1 MNSCY
6 GSEWRKWD
14 FHIHTPY
21 SLLNNQ
27 YGINPFEDDCDF
39 DSYVKELFTRAV
51 DKGIAAI
58 GITDYFML
66 EGYKRIRTQYLDK
79 PEKMKE
85 CFPDD
90 ELRKKV
96 EQILVFPNIEF
107 RINTFVG
114 KGANAVN
121 YHIIFSDKVPIQ
133 EIEDNFLHN
142 LKLVGDY
149 GNQRTLTIANIESVG
164 RMVKDLNGEKGS
176 DLLVGLNKV
185 TVSPQEILDVLHGN
199 KVFHNQFLVVIPVDE
214 DLSAISWSGRDYLT
228 RKMLYHQCD
237 CYMTAN
243 SGTRKFALAEGEEE
257 ARKREFGS
265 IKPCIWGSD
274 AHEYSRMFEPNA
286 QKYCWIKADT
296 TFEGLI
302 QILYEPAER
311 VRIQKSK
318 PDSKD
323 LHQIIDYISF
333 DDERFQLDPIFF
345 NDNLTCIIGG
355 KSTGKSLLLRQLAAS
370 IDSEHVRKRE
380 KITGSRGKFIYPN
393 ATVHWKDGTVG
404 SRKIVYIPQT
414 FLNRTVDDSEQATE
428 ITRIIEGVLNQE
440 PTVAVALE
448 ELRNT
453 LSKIKESCKSDISKY
468 CTTTEEIRRL
478 NQTILRE
485 GSAST
490 YKATIDKLEC
500 ERSELAERSDVSQ
513 EEIDRYAELVKSI
526 QLLES
531 KQASI
536 KLQITTLEKLYSPAV
551 VIPGQFECSDGVT
564 IRHVVNP
571 SLERF
576 ADIMLRTISEMTE
589 KIQPEWE
596 SMRDSLK
603 LELTKELT
611 EIGVELLDSKNEFD
625 ALKDRVERNDQ
636 LQQVARQI
644 TEETKRYDA
653 AVMRENEL
661 VRLQTKAKEL
671 QGQIIA
677 SQAQYYNAYTKYSDI
692 VKATDSINDTSLKF
706 DAQIVWKKKDF
717 STGMVNIF
725 DNRNFSAFRS
735 STHYD
740 LQELEESDYDEKFL
754 TTLFDAIESSSW
766 GGLMLK
772 SAFSMDQALNNI
784 FQDWYNIHY
793 IVSSGSD
800 TIEQMSPGKKALVL
814 LELLINLEENK
825 CPILIDQPEDDLD
838 NRSIYYDLVQFI
850 RKKKLG
856 RQIIVV
862 THNANIVLGADTEE
876 VIVANQ
882 NGQDTPNAKY
892 RFEYRSGAIENDTA
906 RRDSDGNAL
915 PGVLNQSGV
924 QTQICDILEGGKIAF
939 ELRQHKY
946 TALPN
951 P

>member
-1 MNSCY
+1 MNSLY

-14 FHIHTPY
+14 FHVHTPY

-39 DSYVKELFTRAV
+39 DNYVKELFTRAV

-58 GITDYFML
+58 GITDYFMI

-85 CFPDD
+85 CFPDE
-90 ELRKKV
+90 ELRQKV
-96 EQILVFPNIEF
+96 EKIYVFPNIEF
-107 RINTFVG
+107 RIPTFVG
-114 KGANAVN
+114 GKKSVN
-121 YHIIFSDKVPIQ
+121 YHVIFSDQVPIR
-133 EIEDNFLHN
+133 EIEENFLH
-142 LKLVGDY
+142 LLPISPEHG
-149 GNQRTLTIANIESVG
+149 QRRTLTLSNIESIG
-164 RMVKDLNGEKGS
+164 RMVKEDNNNSGS
-176 DLLVGLNKV
+176 DLEVGLEMITISDEKV
-185 TVSPQEILDVLHGN
+185 LDTLQANSIFSGQYLIAV
-199 KVFHNQFLVVIPVDE
+199 PVDE
-214 DLSAISWSGRDYLT
+214 HLSKVPWKGRDYLS
-228 RKMLYHQCD
+228 RKALHRQAH

-243 SGTRKFALAEGEEE
+243 PKSRDIALAHGHEEDYI
-257 ARKREFGS
+257 REFGS

-274 AHEYSRMFEPNA
+274 AHEYSRMFEPDE
-286 QKYCWIKADT
+286 QRYCWIKADT
-296 TFEGLI
+296 TFEGLL

-311 VRIQKSK
+311 VKIQKVK

-323 LHQIIDYISF
+323 LHQIIDSITF
-333 DDERFQLDPIFF
+333 DDERFQPDPVFF

-380 KITGSRGKFIYPN
+380 KNTGVRRNFEYPK
-393 ATVHWKDGTVG
+393 ATVQWKDGTVG

-428 ITRIIEGVLNQE
+428 ITRIIEGVLKQQ
-440 PTVAVALE
+440 PAIAAALE
-448 ELRNT
+448 ELRST
-453 LSKIKESCKSDISKY
+453 LSKIKEKCKSDVSKY
-468 CTTTEEIRRL
+468 CATTKEIRDL

-490 YKATIDKLEC
+490 YKTTIDKLEC
-500 ERSELAERSDVSQ
+500 ERTELAEKADVSQ
-513 EEIDRYAELVKSI
+513 EEIDRYAELVKII
-526 QLLES
+526 QRLKN
-531 KQASI
+531 KQAILKS
-536 KLQITTLEKLYSPAV
+536 QITSLNELHSPAV
-551 VIPGQFECSDGVT
+551 IIPGQFVCSDG
-564 IRHVVNP
+564 ISISHSFKSN
-571 SLERF
+571 LEQF
-576 ADIMLRTISEMTE
+576 ADIFLRTISEMTE
-589 KIQPEWE
+589 KIQPDWE
-596 SMRDSLK
+596 AMRENLK
-603 LELTKELT
+603 SELTKEFVDVGLAL
-611 EIGVELLDSKNEFD
+611 IDSQKEFED
-625 ALKDRVERNDQ
+625 LKEKVERNDQ
-636 LQQVARQI
+636 LQQIARQI
-644 TEETKRYDA
+644 IEETKRYDA
-653 AVMRENEL
+653 AVEREKEL
-661 VRLQTKAKEL
+661 LRLQSKAKEL
-671 QGQIIA
+671 KSQIVA
-677 SQAQYYNAYTKYSDI
+677 SQVQYYNAYTQYSDT
-692 VKATDSINDTSLKF
+692 VKAADAINDTSLKF

-717 STGMVNIF
+717 TTGMVNIF

-735 STHYD
+735 RTHYD
-740 LQELEESDYDEKFL
+740 LQELEESDYCEKFL
-754 TTLFDAIESSSW
+754 TALFEAINSPSW
-766 GGLMLK
+766 GSLMLK
-772 SAFSMDQALNNI
+772 SAFSVEQALNNI

-850 RKKKLG
+850 RKKKLD

-882 NGQDTPNAKY
+882 NGHDTPNAHY
-892 RFEYRSGAIENDTA
+892 RFEYRSGAIENDIVEK
-906 RRDSDGNAL
+906 DPSGNSL
-915 PGVLNQSGV
+915 PGVLNQSGI

-946 TALPN
+946 TAIPN
-951 P
+951 Q